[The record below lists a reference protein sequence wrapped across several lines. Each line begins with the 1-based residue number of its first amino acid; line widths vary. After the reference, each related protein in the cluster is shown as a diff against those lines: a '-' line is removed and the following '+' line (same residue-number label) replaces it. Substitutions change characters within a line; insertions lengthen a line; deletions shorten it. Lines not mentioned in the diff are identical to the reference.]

1 MLRPHKSLSTPELTQ
16 NLPETKWKAVQEL
29 IVKNMKIGII
39 GCGTISSAYFEGARK
54 TDILEIKACADLRM
68 EAAQAQAEKYNC
80 HACTV
85 DELLADPE
93 IELAVNLTIPRA
105 HVDIGLQV
113 LEAGKHV
120 YSEKPLGVD
129 VESGKRLIDTAAEKG
144 LRVGSAPD
152 TFLGAGIQTSRQA
165 LDAGKIG
172 RPIAGSAFMC
182 GHGPEGWHPNPAFFY
197 DIGGGPMLDMGP
209 YYVTALVNILGPVK
223 RVAAITTKGFE
234 ERIATSQAL
243 DGMRIPVKITTH
255 LTGTMAFENGTIVTA
270 IMSFDMWRQSLPC
283 IEIYGETGSMQ
294 VPDPNGFG
302 GPVNVCP
309 AGGDWEAEEIAFPD
323 NARMIGVIDMVSAI
337 RSGRMHRA
345 NGGLAYHVLEVMLAF
360 DKSSETGEHIVIES
374 TTERPD
380 ALPLGLPEWKI
391 D

>member
-1 MLRPHKSLSTPELTQ
+1 
-16 NLPETKWKAVQEL
+16 
-29 IVKNMKIGII
+29 MKIGII

-54 TDILEIKACADLRM
+54 TEVLEIKACTDLRM
-68 EAAQAQAEKYNC
+68 EAAHAQAEKYNC
-80 HACTV
+80 QACTV
-85 DELLADPE
+85 DELLADDE
-93 IELAVNLTIPRA
+93 IELVVNLTIPRA
-105 HVDIGLQV
+105 HVDVGLQV
-113 LEAGKHV
+113 LESGKHV

-129 VESGKRLIDTAAEKG
+129 IETAKQLIDTASEKG

-172 RPIAGSAFMC
+172 RPIAGTAFMC

-243 DGMRIPVKITTH
+243 NGLRIPVEITTH
-255 LTGTMAFENGTIVTA
+255 LTGTLEFQNGAIITM
-270 IMSFDMWRQSLPC
+270 IMSFDIWRHSLPC
-283 IEIYGETGSMQ
+283 IEIYGETGSLQ

-302 GPVNVCP
+302 GPVRV
-309 AGGDWEAEEIAFPD
+309 AQERGEWEDQALAFPD
-323 NARMIGVIDMVSAI
+323 NARMIGAIDMASAI
-337 RSGRMHRA
+337 GSGRTHRA
-345 NGGLAYHVLEVMLAF
+345 NGALAYHVLEVMLAF
-360 DKSSETGEHIVIES
+360 DKSSETGEHVKIES
-374 TTERPD
+374 TTERPNPM
-380 ALPLGLPEWKI
+380 PLGLEEWEV

>member
-1 MLRPHKSLSTPELTQ
+1 
-16 NLPETKWKAVQEL
+16 
-29 IVKNMKIGII
+29 MKIGII

-54 TDILEIKACADLRM
+54 TDILKIKACADLRM

-85 DELLADPE
+85 DELLADSE
-93 IELAVNLTIPRA
+93 IELVVNLTIPRA
-105 HVDIGLQV
+105 HVDVGLQV

-129 VESGKRLIDTAAEKG
+129 VESGRQLIETAAEKG

-182 GHGPEGWHPNPAFFY
+182 GHGPEGWHPNPVFFY

-243 DGMRIPVKITTH
+243 NDLRIPVKTTTH
-255 LTGTMAFENGTIVTA
+255 LTGTMEFENGTIVTT

-309 AGGDWEAEEIAFPD
+309 AGGDWEAEEIAFPN

-360 DKSSETGEHIVIES
+360 DKSSETGEHVVIES

-380 ALPLGLPEWKI
+380 PVPLGLEEWKI

>member
-1 MLRPHKSLSTPELTQ
+1 
-16 NLPETKWKAVQEL
+16 
-29 IVKNMKIGII
+29 MKIGII

-54 TDILEIKACADLRM
+54 TDILKIKACADLRM

-85 DELLADPE
+85 DELLADSE
-93 IELAVNLTIPRA
+93 IELVVNLTIPRA
-105 HVDIGLQV
+105 HVDVGLQV

-129 VESGKRLIDTAAEKG
+129 VESGRQLIETAAEKG

-165 LDAGKIG
+165 LDTGKIG
-172 RPIAGSAFMC
+172 SPIAGSAFMC
-182 GHGPEGWHPNPAFFY
+182 GHGPEGWHPNAAFYY

-243 DGMRIPVKITTH
+243 HGTKIPVQITTH
-255 LTGTMAFENGTIVTA
+255 LTGTMEFENGTIVTT

-309 AGGDWEAEEIAFPD
+309 AGGDWEAEEIAFPN

-360 DKSSETGEHIVIES
+360 DKSSETGEHVVIES

-380 ALPLGLPEWKI
+380 PVPLGLEEWKI

>member
-1 MLRPHKSLSTPELTQ
+1 
-16 NLPETKWKAVQEL
+16 
-29 IVKNMKIGII
+29 MKIGII

-54 TDILEIKACADLRM
+54 TDILEIKACADLRI

-80 HACTV
+80 DACTV
-85 DELLADPE
+85 GELLADPE
-93 IELAVNLTIPRA
+93 IELVVNLTIPRA
-105 HVDIGLQV
+105 HVDVGLQV

-129 VESGKRLIDTAAEKG
+129 VESGKQLIDTAAEKG

-182 GHGPEGWHPNPAFFY
+182 GHGPESWHPNPAFYY

-209 YYVTALVNILGPVK
+209 YYMTALVNILGPVK
-223 RVAAITTKGFE
+223 RVAAMTTKGFE
-234 ERIATSQAL
+234 ERIATSDAL
-243 DGMRIPVKITTH
+243 RGMQIPVNVTTH
-255 LTGTMAFENGTIVTA
+255 LTGVLEFENGTIVTT

-283 IEIYGETGSMQ
+283 IEIYGEIGSMT

-309 AGGDWEAEEIAFPD
+309 AGGDWEQEEIRFPN

-337 RSGRMHRA
+337 LSGRGHRA
-345 NGGLAYHVLEVMLAF
+345 NGALAYHVLEVMCAF
-360 DKSSETGEHIVIES
+360 DKSSETGEHVFIES

-380 ALPLGLPEWKI
+380 PVPLGLKEWEI

>member
-1 MLRPHKSLSTPELTQ
+1 
-16 NLPETKWKAVQEL
+16 
-29 IVKNMKIGII
+29 MKIGII
-39 GCGTISSAYFEGARK
+39 GCGTISGAYFQGARK
-54 TDILEIKACADLRM
+54 TDILEIKACADIRP
-68 EAAQAQAEKYNC
+68 EAAQAQAERHNC
-80 HACTV
+80 RAYTV

-93 IELAVNLTIPRA
+93 IELVVNLTIPRA
-105 HVDIGLQV
+105 HVEVGLQV

-129 VESGKRLIDTAAEKG
+129 TESGKQLIDTATKKG

-152 TFLGAGIQTSRQA
+152 TFFGAGIQTSRRA

-172 RPIAGSAFMC
+172 RPIAGTAFMC
-182 GHGPEGWHPNPAFFY
+182 GHGHESWHPNPAFYY

-223 RVAAITTKGFE
+223 RVAAVTTKAFE
-234 ERIATSQAL
+234 ERIATSEAVRGL
-243 DGMRIPVKITTH
+243 KIPVKITTH
-255 LTGTMAFENGTIVTA
+255 LAGTIEFQNGAIITM
-270 IMSFDMWRQSLPC
+270 IMSFDMWRHSLPC
-283 IEIYGETGSMQ
+283 IEIYGETGSMT

-309 AGGDWEAEEIAFPD
+309 AGGNWEEEEIRFPN

-337 RSGRMHRA
+337 GSGRPHRA
-345 NGGLAYHVLEVMLAF
+345 NGALAYHVLEVMCAF
-360 DKSSETGEHIVIES
+360 DKSSETGEHVVIES
-374 TTERPD
+374 TTERPEP
-380 ALPLGLPEWKI
+380 LPYGLAEWEI